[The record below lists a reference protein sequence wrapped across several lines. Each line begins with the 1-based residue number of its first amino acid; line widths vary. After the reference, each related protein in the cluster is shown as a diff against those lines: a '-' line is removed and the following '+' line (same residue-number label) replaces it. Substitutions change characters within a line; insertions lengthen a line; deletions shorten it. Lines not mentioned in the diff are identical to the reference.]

1 LGIVKRRVPVG
12 LFPALFVGKMR
23 AVPEARGVES
33 TMNDYI
39 KEHYDFPLSKKSENK
54 PLKGVR
60 VIDAGNMVAAPFATV
75 LLADF
80 GADVIKIEHPKYGD
94 GQRKLEPIKDGIPL
108 WWKSVSR
115 NKRCIT
121 LDLGKPEGAAV
132 FKQLIKGKD
141 VIVENYRPGTFEKW
155 GIGPDVIRGID
166 PRIILLRISGFGQ
179 TGPYKDRAGFGRV
192 AEAMSGLTNLIGE
205 PDGPPMSPG
214 YPLGDLIS
222 GIFGSLSVM
231 MALYHRD
238 LRGGEGQVIDLA
250 LFEAV
255 FRFLDFDPIQYDQM
269 KSVHMR
275 TGNRVAYVAP
285 SSMFRTKEGKY
296 LTLAASTQSVWLRLA
311 EAIGRKELT
320 TDPKFIDNSAR
331 VVHSVEIN
339 GIVGDWIEKHTRQEV
354 IEHFDKFGVAYSAV
368 FDMEDAFRDIQYR
381 AREAMVRVPDAELGE
396 AIVQNVVPKFS
407 ATPGSVDFLGP
418 QMGAHNE
425 EIFCGELG
433 LTKERLKE
441 LKDGGVI

>member
-1 LGIVKRRVPVG
+1 
-12 LFPALFVGKMR
+12 M
-23 AVPEARGVES
+23 S
-33 TMNDYI
+33 DYI
-39 KEHYDFPLSKKSENK
+39 KEHYDFPLTKISENK
-54 PLKGVR
+54 PLKGVK

-94 GQRKLEPIKDGIPL
+94 GQRKLEPIMDGIPL
-108 WWKSVSR
+108 WWKSVAR

-121 LDLGKPEGAAV
+121 LDLGKPEGGEI
-132 FKQLIKGKD
+132 FKQLLKGKD

-155 GIGPDVIRGID
+155 GIGYDTIRAID
-166 PRIILLRISGFGQ
+166 ARIILLRISGFGQ
-179 TGPYKDRAGFGRV
+179 TGPYKNRAGFGRV

-214 YPLGDLIS
+214 YPLGDLIA

-250 LFEAV
+250 LYEAV

-269 KSVHMR
+269 KTIHTR

-285 SSMFRTKEGKY
+285 SSMFKTRDGKY
-296 LTLAASTQSVWLRLA
+296 LTLAASTQNVWLRLA
-311 EAIGRKELT
+311 EAIGRKDMT
-320 TDPKFIDNSAR
+320 TDPKFIDNPAR
-331 VVHSVEIN
+331 VENSVECN
-339 GIVGDWIEKHTRQEV
+339 GIVGAWIEQHSRDEV

-381 AREAMVRVPDAELGE
+381 AREAMVRVTDPDLGE
-396 AIVQNVVPKFS
+396 AVVQNVVPKFS

-418 QMGAHNE
+418 TMGAHNE
-425 EIFCGELG
+425 EIYCGELG
-433 LTKERLKE
+433 ISKEKLKE
-441 LKDGGVI
+441 LNAAGII

>member
-1 LGIVKRRVPVG
+1 MP
-12 LFPALFVGKMR
+12 
-23 AVPEARGVES
+23 PEGNDL
-33 TMNDYI
+33 TMADYI
-39 KEHYDFPLSKKSENK
+39 KEHYDFPLTKKSENK

-108 WWKSVSR
+108 WWKSVAR

-121 LDLGKPEGAAV
+121 LDLGKPEGAAL
-132 FKQLIKGKD
+132 FKQLMKGKD
-141 VIVENYRPGTFEKW
+141 VIVENYRPGTFERW
-155 GIGPDVIRGID
+155 GIGPEVIRGID

-238 LRGGEGQVIDLA
+238 VRGGAGQVIDLA

-269 KSVHMR
+269 KTVHMR

-320 TDPKFIDNSAR
+320 TDPKFIDNPAR
-331 VVHSVEIN
+331 VVNSVEIN
-339 GIVGDWIEKHTRQEV
+339 GIVGDWIGMHTRQEV
-354 IEHFDKFGVAYSAV
+354 IEQFDKFGVAYSAV

-381 AREAMVRVPDAELGE
+381 AREAMVRVPDPDLGE

-407 ATPGSVDFLGP
+407 ATPGSVDFLGAP
-418 QMGAHNE
+418 MGAHNE

-433 LTKERLKE
+433 LSQDKLAE
-441 LKDGGVI
+441 LKAAGII

>member
-1 LGIVKRRVPVG
+1 MAEYV
-12 LFPALFVGKMR
+12 
-23 AVPEARGVES
+23 
-33 TMNDYI
+33 
-39 KEHYDFPLSKKSENK
+39 KEHYDFPLTKQSENK

-94 GQRKLEPIKDGIPL
+94 GQRKLEPIMDGIPL

-121 LDLGKPEGAAV
+121 LDLGKREGGEI
-132 FKQLIKGKD
+132 FKQLIKGQD

-155 GIGPDVIRGID
+155 GIGPDAIRAID

-179 TGPYKDRAGFGRV
+179 TGPYKNRAGFGRV

-214 YPLGDLIS
+214 YPLGDLIA

-269 KSVHMR
+269 KVVHKR

-285 SSMFRTKEGKY
+285 SSMFKTKDGKY
-296 LTLAASTQSVWLRLA
+296 LTLAASTQNVWVRLA
-311 EAIGRKELT
+311 EAIGRKDMT
-320 TDPKFIDNSAR
+320 TDPKFIDNPAR
-331 VVHSVEIN
+331 VENSVECN
-339 GIVGDWIEKHTRQEV
+339 GVVGDWIEKHTRDEV

-368 FDMEDAFRDIQYR
+368 FDMEDVFRDVQYR
-381 AREAMVRVPDAELGE
+381 AREAMVRVPDPDLGE

-418 QMGAHNE
+418 RMGAHNE
-425 EIFCGELG
+425 EIYCGELG
-433 LTKERLKE
+433 LSKDKLKE
-441 LKDGGVI
+441 LKDAGII

>member
-1 LGIVKRRVPVG
+1 M
-12 LFPALFVGKMR
+12 A
-23 AVPEARGVES
+23 
-33 TMNDYI
+33 DYI
-39 KEHYDFPLSKKSENK
+39 REHYDFPLTQKSENK
-54 PLKGVR
+54 PLKGVH

-108 WWKSVSR
+108 WWKSVAR

-121 LDLGKPEGAAV
+121 LDLGKAEGAAI

-155 GIGPDVIRGID
+155 GIGPEIIRNID

-269 KSVHMR
+269 KTVHMR

-311 EAIGRKELT
+311 EAIGRKDLT
-320 TDPKFIDNSAR
+320 SNPKFIDNPAR
-331 VVHSVEIN
+331 VVNSVEIN
-339 GIVGDWIEKHTRQEV
+339 GIVGDWIGQHTRQEV
-354 IEHFDKFGVAYSAV
+354 IEQFDKFGVAYSAV

-381 AREAMVRVPDAELGE
+381 AREAMVRVPDPDLGE

-418 QMGAHNE
+418 PMGAHNE

-433 LTKERLKE
+433 LSKERLKE
-441 LKDGGVI
+441 LKDAGII

>member
-1 LGIVKRRVPVG
+1 
-12 LFPALFVGKMR
+12 
-23 AVPEARGVES
+23 
-33 TMNDYI
+33 
-39 KEHYDFPLSKKSENK
+39 
-54 PLKGVR
+54 VR

-80 GADVIKIEHPKYGD
+80 GAEVIKIEHPKYGD
-94 GQRKLEPIKDGIPL
+94 GQRKLEPIMNGIPL

-121 LDLGKPEGAAV
+121 LDLGKPEGAEI
-132 FKQLIKGKD
+132 FKQIAKGQD
-141 VIVENYRPGTFEKW
+141 VIVENFRPGTFEKW
-155 GIGPDVIRGID
+155 GIGPDVLRAID

-179 TGPYKDRAGFGRV
+179 TGPYKNRAGFGRV
-192 AEAMSGLTNLIGE
+192 AEAMGGLTNLIGE

-214 YPLGDLIS
+214 YPLGDLIA
-222 GIFGSLSVM
+222 GIFGSLSIM

-238 LRGGEGQVIDLA
+238 LGGGEGQVIDLA

-269 KSVHMR
+269 KTVHMR

-285 SSMFRTKEGKY
+285 SSMFKTKDGKY
-296 LTLAASTQSVWLRLA
+296 LTLAASTQNVWVRLA
-311 EAIGRKELT
+311 EAIGRKDMI
-320 TDPKFIDNSAR
+320 TDPKFIDNPAR
-331 VVHSVEIN
+331 VENSVECN
-339 GIVGDWIEKHTRQEV
+339 GIVGAWIEQHSRDEV

-381 AREAMVRVPDAELGE
+381 AREAMVRVPDPDLGE

-407 ATPGSVDFLGP
+407 ATPGSVDFLGRKL
-418 QMGAHNE
+418 GEDNE
-425 EIFCGELG
+425 AIYCGELG
-433 LTKERLKE
+433 LSKEKLEE
-441 LKDGGVI
+441 LKAAGIV

>member
-1 LGIVKRRVPVG
+1 M
-12 LFPALFVGKMR
+12 A
-23 AVPEARGVES
+23 
-33 TMNDYI
+33 DYI
-39 KEHYDFPLSKKSENK
+39 KEHYYFPLTQKSEHK

-94 GQRKLEPIKDGIPL
+94 GQRKLEPIMDGIPL
-108 WWKSVSR
+108 WWKSVAR

-121 LDLGKPEGAAV
+121 LDLGKPEGAAI
-132 FKQLIKGKD
+132 FKQLVKGQD
-141 VIVENYRPGTFEKW
+141 VVVENYRPGTFEKW
-155 GIGPDVIRGID
+155 GIGPDVIRAID
-166 PRIILLRISGFGQ
+166 PRIIMLRISGFGQ
-179 TGPYKDRAGFGRV
+179 TGPYKNRAGFGRV

-214 YPLGDLIS
+214 YPLGDLIA
-222 GIFGSLSVM
+222 GIFGSLSIM

-269 KSVHMR
+269 KIVHKR

-285 SSMFRTKEGKY
+285 SSMFKTKDGKY
-296 LTLAASTQSVWLRLA
+296 LTLAASTQGVWLRLA
-311 EAIGRKELT
+311 EAIGRKDMT
-320 TDPKFIDNSAR
+320 TDPKFIDNPAR
-331 VVHSVEIN
+331 VENSVECN
-339 GIVGDWIEKHTRQEV
+339 GIVGAWIEQHSRDEV
-354 IEHFDKFGVAYSAV
+354 IEHFDKHGVAYSAV

-381 AREAMVRVPDAELGE
+381 AREAMVRVPDPDLGE

-407 ATPGSVDFLGP
+407 ATPGSVDFLGRKL
-418 QMGAHNE
+418 GEDNE
-425 EIFCGELG
+425 EILCGELG
-433 LTKERLKE
+433 LSKEKLQE
-441 LKDGGVI
+441 LKAAGIV

>member
-1 LGIVKRRVPVG
+1 M
-12 LFPALFVGKMR
+12 A
-23 AVPEARGVES
+23 
-33 TMNDYI
+33 DYI
-39 KEHYDFPLSKKSENK
+39 KEHYDFPLATKSENK

-108 WWKSVSR
+108 WWKSVAR

-121 LDLGKPEGAAV
+121 LDLGKPEGAAL
-132 FKQLIKGKD
+132 FRQLIKGKD
-141 VIVENYRPGTFEKW
+141 VIVENYRPGTFERW
-155 GIGPDVIRGID
+155 GIGPEVIRGID
-166 PRIILLRISGFGQ
+166 PGIILLRISGFGQ

-222 GIFGSLSVM
+222 GLFGSLFVM
-231 MALYHRD
+231 MALYYRD
-238 LRGGEGQVIDLA
+238 VRGGAGQVIDLA

-269 KSVHMR
+269 KAVHMR

-311 EAIGRKELT
+311 EAIGRKDLT
-320 TDPKFIDNSAR
+320 TDPKFIDNPAR
-331 VVHSVEIN
+331 VVNSVEIN
-339 GIVGDWIEKHTRQEV
+339 GIVGDWIGKHTRQEV
-354 IEHFDKFGVAYSAV
+354 IEQFDKFGVAYSAV

-381 AREAMVRVPDAELGE
+381 AREAMVRVPDPDLGE

-418 QMGAHNE
+418 PMGAHNE

-433 LTKERLKE
+433 LSQEKLAE
-441 LKDGGVI
+441 LKAVGVI